1 MPDNMETAQEAALRF
16 GVTVRAIQ
24 KWAAA
29 GRIPGAQ
36 KLGRSWFI
44 PRTAVILDEAPEK
57 KEESKIPN
65 SVPDVYQL
73 EPFREAMPLM
83 NARFP
88 VGRCMDYIR
97 SIPDEHDRNIAL
109 GEYYFFSG
117 QAEES
122 TKILEPYLDS
132 HDPALRYSAALL
144 CTFANLARG
153 HIHLARFAMGV
164 LQTQVRAGLATDSPP
179 KLHALGIFTATTASV
194 LIHLPVP
201 DLPPLED
208 YLRYLPG
215 GIKLWACYVLAHKAY
230 LEKDYSRSLAIADMS
245 IALGSHDYPI
255 AMVYL
260 NLVSVMALMSL
271 KRPEEALQ
279 RMDAAWKVAKPDNL
293 IQPFGEHH
301 GLLQGTIEI
310 YFRKNAP
317 EMLKPI
323 LDITYAFSATWRKF
337 HNPDTN
343 HEVADNLTTTEF
355 TIAML
360 YNRDWSA
367 KEIAAHMDMKE
378 RSIRTYIKN
387 IYVKLGI
394 TNKDELGKYMLA

>member
-1 MPDNMETAQEAALRF
+1 MAGEKHEQHRISNGQEAALRF

-36 KLGRSWFI
+36 KLGRNWFI
-44 PRTAVILDEAPEK
+44 PRTAVILEEAPK
-57 KEESKIPN
+57 KEPQPQIPN
-65 SVPDVYQL
+65 SVPDLYQL
-73 EPFREAMPLM
+73 HPFREALPLM

-88 VGRCMDYIR
+88 VGKCMDYIR
-97 SIPDEHDRNIAL
+97 AIPDEHDRNIAL

-117 QAEES
+117 QAEEA
-122 TKILEPYLDS
+122 TKVLEPYLDS

-164 LQTQVRAGLATDSPP
+164 LKAQVRAGLATDSPP

-194 LIHLPVP
+194 LLHLPVP

-208 YLRYLPG
+208 YLRYLPE

-255 AMVYL
+255 AMIYL

-271 KRPEEALQ
+271 KRPEEALR
-279 RMDAAWKVAKPDNL
+279 RMDAA
-293 IQPFGEHH
+293 
-301 GLLQGTIEI
+301 
-310 YFRKNAP
+310 
-317 EMLKPI
+317 
-323 LDITYAFSATWRKF
+323 
-337 HNPDTN
+337 
-343 HEVADNLTTTEF
+343 
-355 TIAML
+355 
-360 YNRDWSA
+360 
-367 KEIAAHMDMKE
+367 
-378 RSIRTYIKN
+378 
-387 IYVKLGI
+387 
-394 TNKDELGKYMLA
+394 